1 MRERRKQPE
10 RRTQQRRRL
19 LNEAEFRRLIETGKV
34 TAEERRKWLE
44 RRGKKKRK
52 RQVGI

>member
-1 MRERRKQPE
+1 MRERRKSSE
-10 RRTQQRRRL
+10 RRTKERRKL
-19 LNEAEFRRLIETGKV
+19 LNENEFRRLIESGKA
-34 TAEERRKWLE
+34 TAADRRKWNE